1 MMMRGGEKQN
11 SVTKTLVMLDSF
23 REDAKTREE
32 FLSLLNLPA
41 LRGR

>member
-11 SVTKTLVMLDSF
+11 FVTKTSVILDSV